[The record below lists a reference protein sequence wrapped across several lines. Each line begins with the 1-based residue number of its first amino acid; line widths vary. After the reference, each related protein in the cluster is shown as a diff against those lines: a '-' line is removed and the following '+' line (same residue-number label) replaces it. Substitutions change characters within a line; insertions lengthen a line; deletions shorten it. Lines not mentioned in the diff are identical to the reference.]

1 MAGST
6 TSQTTSLLILASD
19 LLESLRCPDFYFSA
33 PGFLLVLVWFTV
45 YCKISCDHALPDPS
59 LLVYSSD
66 PTCLIWFGSGPVV
79 IPNLESICSQQD
91 NGIEFK
97 PIITFVTPQ
106 LILQHN
112 LASFFLYSI
121 LLLFIHQQVG
131 NSFAVR
137 ASVSKQYNSCVSN
150 AEMSWKKM
158 LRRKDNK
165 CANWYLSH
173 LQEQDPTWAG
183 YHIILSG
190 RKFSVL
196 RHFYG

>member
-1 MAGST
+1 MP
-6 TSQTTSLLILASD
+6 
-19 LLESLRCPDFYFSA
+19 R
-33 PGFLLVLVWFTV
+33 FLLPCSWIFAGLAWFTL

-59 LLVYSSD
+59 LPVYSSN
-66 PTCLIWFGSGPVV
+66 PTCLILFGTGPVV

-91 NGIEFK
+91 KGIEFK
-97 PIITFVTPQ
+97 PIVTFVTPQ

-112 LASFFLYSI
+112 LASFSLYSI

-137 ASVSKQYNSCVSN
+137 ASVSKQYNFCASN

-165 CANWYLSH
+165 CANRYLSH
-173 LQEQDPTWAG
+173 LQEQDPT
-183 YHIILSG
+183 
-190 RKFSVL
+190 
-196 RHFYG
+196 